1 MVLLFEKRFQQAH
14 EGVLHVH
21 LDVAE
26 FFVTF
31 VLKNLTEQ
39 GDIVILSQISLNA
52 VDDGGHPLDDQTLQ
66 AVSLVQISIHK
77 LLHSFSWQFGIF
89 TLLIVFHLLR
99 VYIVDDVFQLFQREN
114 SLLRLT
120 HSS

>member
-1 MVLLFEKRFQQAH
+1 MVFLLQQRLQQAH

-39 GDIVILSQISLNA
+39 GHIVILSQISLNA
-52 VDDGGHPLDDQTLQ
+52 VDDGGHPLDDQALQ
-66 AVSLVQISIHK
+66 AVSLVQISIHE
-77 LLHSFSWQFGIF
+77 LLHSFSW
-89 TLLIVFHLLR
+89 
-99 VYIVDDVFQLFQREN
+99 
-114 SLLRLT
+114 
-120 HSS
+120 